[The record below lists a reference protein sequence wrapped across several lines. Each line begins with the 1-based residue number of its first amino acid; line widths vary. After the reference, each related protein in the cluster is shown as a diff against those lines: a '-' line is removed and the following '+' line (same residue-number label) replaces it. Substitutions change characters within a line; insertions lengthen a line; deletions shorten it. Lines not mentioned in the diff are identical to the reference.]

1 DVLPRI
7 HPPKGPP
14 VITLSSVLRRYTSE
28 VAIGPVD
35 LEIQHGGITA
45 LVGPNGAGKSTLLT
59 MIGRLM
65 GMDAGTITV
74 AGLDVTKTPSKELAK
89 TISILRQENHF
100 VTRLTVRQLVGFGR
114 FPHSNGRLTVEDERI
129 ISRSIDF
136 LNLEEL
142 ESRFLDELSGG
153 QRQRA
158 YVAMVLAQDT
168 EYVLLDEPLNNL
180 DMQHS
185 VQMMKHL
192 RRAARELGKT
202 IVIVLHD
209 INFAGHYAD
218 HICALKKGE
227 VVALGTPEEIMVPET
242 LSAIFNTPIDV
253 IEGPRGLLACYY

>member
-1 DVLPRI
+1 M
-7 HPPKGPP
+7 
-14 VITLSSVLRRYTSE
+14 ITLSSVLRRYTSD

-218 HICALKKGE
+218 HICALKRGE